1 MTTDPVEL
9 RKLTRAALEALGAD
23 EETRLRVVRNIPFIQ
38 HTAVVRV
45 ERHLKNAL
53 DDYPTGGDRH
63 YLIVADSGMGKSM
76 VVKRFAERHRIP
88 DDRSAS
94 AALVPVLY
102 VSFAIAASPKGFLGR
117 ILEKLNA
124 PYSPSSSAEVL
135 YPIVLRLLRRIGL
148 KVLIVDEI
156 HHVLTGHV
164 TRQTEAL
171 AVLKLL
177 GNDLGI
183 TIVGCGIESAL
194 SAMQVDTQMER
205 RFRPIALPRWRLD
218 ENYAGFLNSV
228 ERALP
233 LKLASDLSD
242 ERVASWIL
250 TETEGLTGEIVLI
263 VQEAATLV
271 IESGRDRID
280 FAILQEVEW
289 VRPSLRP
296 IKSRAELAVGRPRK

>member
-1 MTTDPVEL
+1 MTTDPIDMRE
-9 RKLTRAALEALGAD
+9 LTRAAREALDAD
-23 EETRLRVVRNIPFIQ
+23 KEVRQRVVRNIPFIQ
-38 HTAVVRV
+38 HTAVARI
-45 ERHLKNAL
+45 ERHLENAL

-63 YLIVADSGMGKSM
+63 YLVIADSGMGKSM
-76 VVKRFAERHRIP
+76 VVKRFERRHRVP
-88 DDRSAS
+88 DDPSAT

-124 PYSPSSSAEVL
+124 PYSPSASAEVL

-156 HHVLTGHV
+156 HHVLSGHV
-164 TRQTEAL
+164 TRQAEAL

-194 SAMQVDTQMER
+194 IAMQVDPQMER

-218 ENYAGFLNSV
+218 ENYAGFLNSL
-228 ERALP
+228 ERTLP
-233 LKLASDLSD
+233 LRRASELSD
-242 ERVASWIL
+242 ERLASWIL
-250 TETEGLTGEIVLI
+250 TETEGLTGEIVFL
-263 VQEAATLV
+263 VQEAATIV
-271 IESGRDRID
+271 IEENRDRID
-280 FAILQEVEW
+280 LGTLREVDW
-289 VRPSLRP
+289 VRPSLRL
-296 IKSRAELAVGRPRK
+296 KNSRAALAAGRPGR